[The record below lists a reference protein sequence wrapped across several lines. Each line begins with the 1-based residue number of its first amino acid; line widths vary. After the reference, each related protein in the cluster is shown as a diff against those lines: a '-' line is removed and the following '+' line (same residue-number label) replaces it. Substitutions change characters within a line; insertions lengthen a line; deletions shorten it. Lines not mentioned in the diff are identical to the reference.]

1 MWEVFIWEAVNLKQI
16 NLRDFTVDKVVQ
28 TENDKSNATFVKYPC
43 KYFGTNI
50 ENPYHLYEHIER
62 CRGTYNFCTE
72 PGLPVIKFFPPSF
85 NLHPPLHTIHT
96 SRRNLFSSMN
106 LLISIKAEILK
117 QQEWWIYFKLSITKF

>member
-1 MWEVFIWEAVNLKQI
+1 MWEVFNIWEAVNLKQV
-16 NLRDFTVDKVVQ
+16 NLRDFTVDKIVQ
-28 TENDKSNATFVKYPC
+28 TENDKSNATFVKYPF

-72 PGLPVIKFFPPSF
+72 PRLPAIKFCPPSF

-96 SRRNLFSSMN
+96 SRRNHFSSMN

-117 QQEWWIYFKLSITKF
+117 Q